1 MNICSVIFEI
11 GCVYSI
17 NVIYEMQ
24 HFNANLGGRDNFTDL
39 RGQRLTFQRI
49 LDIIL
54 PRLNEREV
62 G

>member
-1 MNICSVIFEI
+1 ML
-11 GCVYSI
+11 
-17 NVIYEMQ
+17 

-39 RGQRLTFQRI
+39 GGQRLTFQRI